1 MRLRLVVGPVV
12 LWDATRSGSVATQR
26 TLTDKKAAVD
36 EVNEASGTLPAGFE
50 FGAYVIK
57 ACIGQGGMAR
67 VYRAQHRALR
77 KPVAL
82 KIMEGPLLQR
92 SEWRQRF
99 VREGQAAAAV
109 KHPNVVDITDVGE
122 WEGRPYLVMELLE
135 GEDLEHYLSRHEAL
149 SEAEASR
156 LLIPVIAGLATA
168 HACGVVHRDLKPS
181 NVFLARGPEGEIVPK
196 LLDFGISKWAGSVDI
211 DPASTPH
218 GELMGSPMYMSPE
231 AVRGAR
237 DLTPQSDQY
246 SLGVVLYECV
256 TGRAPFE
263 AESLLAV
270 LDAVARGDFEPPRRF
285 RPDLSST
292 VEEAILRAMN
302 PDPRLRF
309 ANVRELGRVL
319 CHAADH
325 RTRLLWQPTF
335 GSSDSLGRTTAV
347 LGSTPLRTAAPL
359 NLPAAVASRG
369 GSRRTWLGLGAL
381 GLAALAYWGWGRLQL
396 APLSVGGNPAAVRA
410 LQPPP
415 ELPMPAPSQ
424 DHAEHPSP
432 NVTEAALLA
441 ARPPPRP
448 HVAGVPVASSST
460 TAVPNRAIP
469 PRAAPRAVPP
479 GAAARS
485 TVAPRATTPRVQR
498 EAAPAN
504 PVAPARA
511 REPAERAGSG
521 VPEARPAL
529 GPNRAPILD

>member
-1 MRLRLVVGPVV
+1 
-12 LWDATRSGSVATQR
+12 
-26 TLTDKKAAVD
+26 
-36 EVNEASGTLPAGFE
+36 
-50 FGAYVIK
+50 
-57 ACIGQGGMAR
+57 
-67 VYRAQHRALR
+67 
-77 KPVAL
+77 
-82 KIMEGPLLQR
+82 
-92 SEWRQRF
+92 
-99 VREGQAAAAV
+99 
-109 KHPNVVDITDVGE
+109 
-122 WEGRPYLVMELLE
+122 
-135 GEDLEHYLSRHEAL
+135 
-149 SEAEASR
+149 
-156 LLIPVIAGLATA
+156 
-168 HACGVVHRDLKPS
+168 
-181 NVFLARGPEGEIVPK
+181 
-196 LLDFGISKWAGSVDI
+196 VDI